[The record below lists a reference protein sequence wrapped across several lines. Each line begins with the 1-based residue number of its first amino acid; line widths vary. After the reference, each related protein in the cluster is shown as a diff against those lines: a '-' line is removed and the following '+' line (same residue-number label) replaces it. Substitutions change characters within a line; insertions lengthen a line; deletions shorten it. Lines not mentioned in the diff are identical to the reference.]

1 MQKAIGVFGGT
12 FNPIHLG
19 HLKVAKSAME
29 ECNLSKVIFLPNGN
43 PPHKSGEYIA
53 PAHHRYNMIKL
64 AIDGID
70 GFELSDYEL
79 KREEP
84 SYTVDTNRVF
94 KSIYNCPVY
103 FIIGADS
110 LYTLSQWKNYKTLIN
125 ECRFIVAARSGQGI
139 PNLLDACHQHNKNG
153 GNATPLSMDFY
164 NVSSTDIRCLVQEN
178 SELKA
183 LVPEAV
189 IQYIKNNNLY

>member
-70 GFELSDYEL
+70 GFCVSDYEL
-79 KREEP
+79 KREDP
-84 SYTVDTNRVF
+84 SYTIDTNRAF
-94 KSIYNCPVY
+94 KSMYNCPVF

-110 LYTLSQWKNYKTLIN
+110 LHTLSEWKSYNDLIL
-125 ECRFIVAARSGQGI
+125 ECKFIVAARSGEDF
-139 PNLLDACHQHNKNG
+139 PSLLDACYNHNQKG
-153 GNATPLSMDFY
+153 GSATPLSMEICD
-164 NVSSTDIRCLVQEN
+164 VTSTDIRRFIQEN
-178 SELKA
+178 TDVKA
-183 LVPEAV
+183 LMPEAV
-189 IQYIKNNNLY
+189 TQYIKEHNLY